1 MINGCPISNTN
12 YQYWKVECWSIGNTE
27 FNLMVLMWDDDV
39 IFCFPHKAID
49 VLGGCS
55 QKQYLFISAI
65 FKKFQT
71 EYIMPT
77 LYNWIYA

>member
-12 YQYWKVECWSIGNTE
+12 TNTEKLSVNTE